1 AELCVGAVVHRVG
14 LDVVEDGRWLTTATA
29 VHSYIKDCSGRAK
42 SITRSSEILLR
53 GFRVFPTVLGDMFM
67 SQLSTNM
74 PMDLLAFFLFGKL
87 LESEPDDST
96 SNIVIS
102 PLSVYQTLAM
112 AALGAKG
119 SAADRIYKLTG
130 APSVDALL
138 DDDYSSDAML
148 VVNSIWSN
156 VLREDYVEAVQ
167 ERLPGTTAYC
177 QVPTASRINA
187 WVDDKTKHL
196 IDHILEEDPSPDG
209 AVLVNAAYF
218 KDSWKVKFNPNLTR
232 PMKFDLPN
240 GTSKMVPMMVGESTE
255 KKRGMKVFAYYADDD
270 FQVASVPY
278 SHPEYSAVI
287 ALPTTPNG
295 NPVLDDATY
304 QSWLTRMKQ
313 TPGVLMFPKFKVE
326 YGVKDLTSILAE
338 GGLEIA
344 GDYSGMSDEPL
355 QISNVF
361 HKAVL
366 KVNEEG
372 TEGAAATAMVM
383 NRAFVMPPPE
393 AFEMI
398 VNRPFFFIVKHN
410 PTGRIAFFSH
420 INDPSGSDDEMC
432 S

>member
-1 AELCVGAVVHRVG
+1 MRV
-14 LDVVEDGRWLTTATA
+14 R
-29 VHSYIKDCSGRAK
+29 
-42 SITRSSEILLR
+42 
-53 GFRVFPTVLGDMFM
+53 FM
-67 SQLSTNM
+67 SQFSTNR
-74 PMDLLAFFLFGKL
+74 PMDLLAFFLFGKQL
-87 LESEPDDST
+87 DSEPDAST

-119 SAADRIYKLTG
+119 STADRIYRLTG
-130 APSVDALL
+130 VPSVDALL

-148 VVNSIWSN
+148 LVNSIWSN

-167 ERLPGTTAYC
+167 KRLPGTTAYC
-177 QVPTASRINA
+177 EVPTASRINA
-187 WVDDKTKHL
+187 WVGDKTKHL
-196 IDHILEEDPSPDG
+196 IGHILDDDPSPDG

-218 KDSWKVKFNPNLTR
+218 KDSWKVKFNPYSTR

-240 GTSKMVPMMVGESTE
+240 GTSEDGSND
-255 KKRGMKVFAYYADDD
+255 G
-270 FQVASVPY
+270 
-278 SHPEYSAVI
+278 
-287 ALPTTPNG
+287 
-295 NPVLDDATY
+295 
-304 QSWLTRMKQ
+304 MKQ

-372 TEGAAATAMVM
+372 TEGTAATAMVM

-420 INDPSGSDDEMC
+420 INDPSSSDDEMC